1 MSGILFYCLAAV
13 GSQFLIT
20 SVLISISCLA
30 SIHLYLFLVRR
41 RETGKEK
48 EEVVSAALPERIY
61 DDEQS
66 EEENGIAAVSL
77 TEENDVTE
85 NLPME
90 KDGII
95 YGRYEK
101 SFSAK
106 LIQSSDNIK
115 KYYTEIVNKLLRYKK
130 IRNRISWSNSSFFAG
145 RRAVAKFAIRGKTMY
160 LYFALNPQA
169 FSENRCIAD
178 ESDVKKYE
186 KVPLRIKIRS
196 ERGVKLAKK
205 LIGVMAEKYGFA
217 ETEDESRAVSV
228 SDYPYD
234 TVDNLLK
241 RKLIRLKM
249 SDGRI
254 SYDNERIV
262 WEGIER
268 REKVRAEQ
276 VNSLISDET
285 AGAMVEEVTEEVY
298 ARPKGI
304 INIDTLSQNFLAN
317 DTVTIR
323 ALKEKKLISKSVNNV
338 KVLARGVLDK
348 PLTVKMTDFSTDAI
362 KMIILTG
369 GKVIKIN
376 SVKK

>member
-1 MSGILFYCLAAV
+1 MSGILFSLAAV
-13 GSQFLIT
+13 GSQFLVT
-20 SVLISISCLA
+20 SVLISITCLA
-30 SIHLYLFLVRR
+30 SIHLYFYLVRR
-41 RETGKEK
+41 SKKQEDN
-48 EEVVSAALPERIY
+48 EEYILATLQEEISEIEPPEIK
-61 DDEQS
+61 DDFSESFS
-66 EEENGIAAVSL
+66 EEDFGTEIL
-77 TEENDVTE
+77 TERNGDV
-85 NLPME
+85 
-90 KDGII
+90 IF
-95 YGRYEK
+95 GRYEK
-101 SFSAK
+101 SFLAK
-106 LIQSSDNIK
+106 LILSSENVK
-115 KYYTEIVNKLLRYKK
+115 SYYAEIANTLLKYKK
-130 IRNRISWSNSSFFAG
+130 VRNRISWANSSFFAG
-145 RRAVAKFAIRGKTMY
+145 RNVLTKFAIRGKTMY
-160 LYFALNPQA
+160 LYFALDPQE
-169 FSENRCIAD
+169 FSENRYISD
-178 ESDVKKYE
+178 ESEVKKYE

-262 WEGIER
+262 WEGIEK

-276 VNSLISDET
+276 VGSLISDET

-304 INIDTLSQNFLAN
+304 INIDTLSKNFLAN
-317 DTVTIR
+317 DTVTI
-323 ALKEKKLISKSVNNV
+323 ASLKEKRLIAKSVNHV

-348 PLTVKMTDFSTDAI
+348 PLTVKMPDFSIDAI

-369 GKVIKIN
+369 GKAVKIKT
-376 SVKK
+376 VEE

>member
-1 MSGILFYCLAAV
+1 
-13 GSQFLIT
+13 
-20 SVLISISCLA
+20 
-30 SIHLYLFLVRR
+30 
-41 RETGKEK
+41 
-48 EEVVSAALPERIY
+48 
-61 DDEQS
+61 
-66 EEENGIAAVSL
+66 
-77 TEENDVTE
+77 
-85 NLPME
+85 
-90 KDGII
+90 
-95 YGRYEK
+95 
-101 SFSAK
+101 
-106 LIQSSDNIK
+106 
-115 KYYTEIVNKLLRYKK
+115 
-130 IRNRISWSNSSFFAG
+130 
-145 RRAVAKFAIRGKTMY
+145 
-160 LYFALNPQA
+160 
-169 FSENRCIAD
+169 
-178 ESDVKKYE
+178 
-186 KVPLRIKIRS
+186 
-196 ERGVKLAKK
+196 
-205 LIGVMAEKYGFA
+205 MAEKYGFT

-234 TVDNLLK
+234 TLDNLLK

-268 REKVRAEQ
+268 REKIRAEQ

-298 ARPKGI
+298 ARPKEI

>member
-1 MSGILFYCLAAV
+1 M
-13 GSQFLIT
+13 
-20 SVLISISCLA
+20 
-30 SIHLYLFLVRR
+30 
-41 RETGKEK
+41 
-48 EEVVSAALPERIY
+48 
-61 DDEQS
+61 
-66 EEENGIAAVSL
+66 
-77 TEENDVTE
+77 
-85 NLPME
+85 
-90 KDGII
+90 
-95 YGRYEK
+95 
-101 SFSAK
+101 
-106 LIQSSDNIK
+106 QSSEGTFATDGGQLQNS
-115 KYYTEIVNKLLRYKK
+115 RY
-130 IRNRISWSNSSFFAG
+130 AG
-145 RRAVAKFAIRGKTMY
+145 KRC
-160 LYFALNPQA
+160 LYFAMNSQI

-205 LIGVMAEKYGFA
+205 LIGIMAEKYGLA

-268 REKVRAEQ
+268 RENVRAEQ

-285 AGAMVEEVTEEVY
+285 AGAMVEEITEEVY

-304 INIDTLSQNFLAN
+304 INIDTLSQNFLDN

>member
-1 MSGILFYCLAAV
+1 
-13 GSQFLIT
+13 
-20 SVLISISCLA
+20 
-30 SIHLYLFLVRR
+30 
-41 RETGKEK
+41 
-48 EEVVSAALPERIY
+48 
-61 DDEQS
+61 
-66 EEENGIAAVSL
+66 
-77 TEENDVTE
+77 
-85 NLPME
+85 
-90 KDGII
+90 
-95 YGRYEK
+95 
-101 SFSAK
+101 
-106 LIQSSDNIK
+106 
-115 KYYTEIVNKLLRYKK
+115 
-130 IRNRISWSNSSFFAG
+130 
-145 RRAVAKFAIRGKTMY
+145 
-160 LYFALNPQA
+160 
-169 FSENRCIAD
+169 
-178 ESDVKKYE
+178 
-186 KVPLRIKIRS
+186 
-196 ERGVKLAKK
+196 
-205 LIGVMAEKYGFA
+205 MAEKYGFT

-254 SYDNERIV
+254 SYDNERIE
-262 WEGIER
+262 WEGIEK

-376 SVKK
+376 AVKKEIYHYILTLPKASFVLNGSCMQ